1 MFVANCSVMMPTGAR
16 LRALLRDDHGQ
27 DLIEYALVASLLVI
41 VMIAVVG
48 DAGTEVGRLW
58 THIATELQGLP

>member
-1 MFVANCSVMMPTGAR
+1 MMTTGAR

-48 DAGTEVGRLW
+48 DAGTEVSRLW
-58 THIATELQGLP
+58 THIATGLQDLP